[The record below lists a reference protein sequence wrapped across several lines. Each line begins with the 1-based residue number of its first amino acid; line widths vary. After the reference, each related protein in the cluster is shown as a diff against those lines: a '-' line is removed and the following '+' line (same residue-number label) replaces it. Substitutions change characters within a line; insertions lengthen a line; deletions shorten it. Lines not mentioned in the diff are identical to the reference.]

1 MKKELDNILKK
12 ALARK
17 PSRLSF
23 ETRYDHKNL
32 FDWLQSFLP
41 DWTIVTPE
49 KSCALSDWPT
59 SETTRNE
66 VKIWLEEKN
75 YPDPDD
81 LIDGAC
87 EPLAYYLST
96 SISKIDF
103 DNFLSLDTLSKKKEF
118 VFSVYTQV
126 KNGLE
131 ELDARVASEA
141 IFGAYIQ
148 QKIPSPKFWP
158 EITEGSFNNFLFGH
172 PLAKDRIQEVVSCG
186 DGTTIV
192 PLYVLCYI
200 FDNDE
205 LTTSQLKNTKVETAQ
220 YSLHAVGL
228 VIIRSSKT
236 IIVADPNGALTKGF
250 NIEFLSMPLTKLK
263 RKATTS
269 VSRSDIEKEGFIVVP
284 KNGSNKRTCLDEKI
298 FV

>member
-1 MKKELDNILKK
+1 M
-12 ALARK
+12 
-17 PSRLSF
+17 
-23 ETRYDHKNL
+23 
-32 FDWLQSFLP
+32 
-41 DWTIVTPE
+41 
-49 KSCALSDWPT
+49 
-59 SETTRNE
+59 
-66 VKIWLEEKN
+66 
-75 YPDPDD
+75 
-81 LIDGAC
+81 
-87 EPLAYYLST
+87 
-96 SISKIDF
+96 
-103 DNFLSLDTLSKKKEF
+103 
-118 VFSVYTQV
+118 
-126 KNGLE
+126 
-131 ELDARVASEA
+131 

-148 QKIPSPKFWP
+148 QNIPSPKFWP
-158 EITEGSFNNFLFGH
+158 EITEGTFNHFLFGH
-172 PLAKDRIQEVVSCG
+172 QLAKDRIQEVVTCG
-186 DGTTIV
+186 DGTTII

-205 LTTSQLKNTKVETAQ
+205 LTTYKLKNTKVETAQ

>member
-1 MKKELDNILKK
+1 M
-12 ALARK
+12 
-17 PSRLSF
+17 
-23 ETRYDHKNL
+23 
-32 FDWLQSFLP
+32 FDWLQAFLP
-41 DWTIVTPE
+41 DWTIIIPE

-59 SETTRNE
+59 SEITRNE
-66 VKIWLEEKN
+66 VKQWLQEKN

-87 EPLAYYLST
+87 EPLAYYLSS

-103 DNFLSLDTLSKKKEF
+103 DNLMSLETLSKKKEF
-118 VFSVYTQV
+118 VSSVYTQV
-126 KNGLE
+126 KNALN
-131 ELDARVASEA
+131 ELDGRVASEA

-158 EITEGSFNNFLFGH
+158 EITEGTFNHFLFGH
-172 PLAKDRIQEVVSCG
+172 QVTKDRIQEIVSCG
-186 DGTTIV
+186 DGTTVI

-205 LTTSQLKNTKVETAQ
+205 LTTSELKLTKVETAQ

-228 VIIRSSKT
+228 VINRSTKT
-236 IIVADPNGALTKGF
+236 IIVADPNGALTKAF

-263 RKATTS
+263 GKATTS
-269 VSRSDIEKEGFIVVP
+269 VSHSDREKESLFVVP
-284 KNGSNKRTCLDEKI
+284 KDRSKKRIRLDEKI
-298 FV
+298 

>member
-1 MKKELDNILKK
+1 MKELDNILKK
-12 ALARK
+12 ALERK

-87 EPLAYYLST
+87 EPLAYYLSS

-103 DNFLSLDTLSKKKEF
+103 DSFLSLETLSKQKEF
-118 VFSVYTQV
+118 VYSVYTQV
-126 KNGLE
+126 KNGLD
-131 ELDARVASEA
+131 ELDARVACEE

-148 QKIPSPKFWP
+148 QNIPSPKFWP
-158 EITEGSFNNFLFGH
+158 EITEGTFNHFLFGH
-172 PLAKDRIQEVVSCG
+172 QLAKDRIQEVVTCG
-186 DGTTIV
+186 DGTTII

-205 LTTSQLKNTKVETAQ
+205 LTTSKLKSTKVETAQ
-220 YSLHAVGL
+220 YSLHAIGL
-228 VIIRSSKT
+228 VINRSTKT
-236 IIVADPNGALTKGF
+236 IIVADPNGALIKGF

-269 VSRSDIEKEGFIVVP
+269 VSRSDREKEGFIVAP
-284 KNGSNKRTCLDEKI
+284 KDGSKKRTCLDEKI
-298 FV
+298 

>member
-23 ETRYDHKNL
+23 ETTYDHSNL
-32 FDWLQSFLP
+32 FAWLQTFLP
-41 DWTIVTPE
+41 DWTIIIPE

-59 SETTRNE
+59 SEITRSE

-75 YPDPDD
+75 YPNPDD
-81 LIDGAC
+81 LIEGAC
-87 EPLAYYLST
+87 EPLAYYLSS

-103 DNFLSLDTLSKKKEF
+103 DSFLSLETLSKQKEF
-118 VFSVYTQV
+118 VYSVYTQV

-205 LTTSQLKNTKVETAQ
+205 LPTSQLKNTKVET
-220 YSLHAVGL
+220 VGL

>member
-1 MKKELDNILKK
+1 MMKELDDILEK

-23 ETRYDHKNL
+23 ETTYDHSNL
-32 FDWLQSFLP
+32 FDWLQTFLP
-41 DWTIVTPE
+41 DWKILTSE
-49 KSCALSDWPT
+49 KSCALSEWP
-59 SETTRNE
+59 SEITRHE

-81 LIDGAC
+81 LINGAC
-87 EPLAYYLST
+87 EPLAYYLSS

-103 DNFLSLDTLSKKKEF
+103 DNFLSLETLSEQKEF

-126 KNGLE
+126 KIGLD
-131 ELDARVASEA
+131 ELDARIAAET

-158 EITEGSFNNFLFGH
+158 EITEGTFNHYLFGH
-172 PLAKDRIQEVVSCG
+172 QLAKDRVLEVVSCG
-186 DGTTIV
+186 DGTTII

-200 FDNDE
+200 FDTDE
-205 LTTSQLKNTKVETAQ
+205 LTTSQLKKTKEETAQ

-228 VIIRSSKT
+228 VINRSTKT
-236 IIVADPNGALTKGF
+236 IIVADPNGALIKGSS
-250 NIEFLSMPLTKLK
+250 IEFLSMPLTKLK

-269 VSRSDIEKEGFIVVP
+269 VSRSDREKEGFIVVT
-284 KNGSNKRTCLDEKI
+284 KDGSKKRTRLEEKI
-298 FV
+298 

>member
-1 MKKELDNILKK
+1 MKELDNILKK

-23 ETRYDHKNL
+23 ETTYDHSNL
-32 FDWLQSFLP
+32 FAWLQTFLP
-41 DWTIVTPE
+41 DWTIIIPE
-49 KSCALSDWPT
+49 KLCALSDWPT
-59 SETTRNE
+59 SEITRNE